1 MTKWRTLIA
10 VSIAAFM
17 LLLDV
22 TVVNVALPEIRTDL
36 NASFNELRW
45 VIDAY
50 ALTLASTILIFGTLC
65 DRFGRRRV
73 FVIGLAI
80 FSFASLACALAWTP
94 TSLILFRGVQ
104 GLGGAAMLSTSLALI
119 ASAYEGRDR
128 ANALAVWGAT
138 IAAAVAIGPLVGGAL
153 VEVAN
158 WESIFLVNV
167 PVGLVTAVLVARGV
181 PESRDPTATGRIDWG
196 GLVTLTAGLTLLVLA
211 LFEGNDE
218 GWGSTRILVFLG
230 VAVVLL
236 IGFVLIERRAEQPML
251 DLSLF
256 RKPTTAGAS
265 ISVLFI
271 AISVFAML
279 TFLVFYIQNTLGY
292 SPLETGV
299 RLFPLTIA
307 SFFAAAISGRL
318 TEKVQ
323 LRFLIA
329 AGLAMAAAGSI
340 LNSNVEVGSDWT
352 ALLAGGILI
361 GLGAGTV
368 NPAIAAAALGAAPPR
383 QSGMASGL
391 NSAFRLL
398 GVAVGVAGL
407 GAILESRVSDE
418 LAERLSTVPAG
429 LADVVATGDVQAAAQ
444 GAPPGMQDTVRD
456 AAEAAFVSGFDLILI
471 VATVVAVVGAV
482 AALLLVR
489 QGDIAQ
495 SH

>member
-1 MTKWRTLIA
+1 
-10 VSIAAFM
+10 
-17 LLLDV
+17 
-22 TVVNVALPEIRTDL
+22 
-36 NASFNELRW
+36 
-45 VIDAY
+45 
-50 ALTLASTILIFGTLC
+50 
-65 DRFGRRRV
+65 
-73 FVIGLAI
+73 
-80 FSFASLACALAWTP
+80 
-94 TSLILFRGVQ
+94 
-104 GLGGAAMLSTSLALI
+104 
-119 ASAYEGRDR
+119 
-128 ANALAVWGAT
+128 
-138 IAAAVAIGPLVGGAL
+138 
-153 VEVAN
+153 
-158 WESIFLVNV
+158 
-167 PVGLVTAVLVARGV
+167 
-181 PESRDPTATGRIDWG
+181 
-196 GLVTLTAGLTLLVLA
+196 
-211 LFEGNDE
+211 
-218 GWGSTRILVFLG
+218 
-230 VAVVLL
+230 
-236 IGFVLIERRAEQPML
+236 
-251 DLSLF
+251 
-256 RKPTTAGAS
+256 
-265 ISVLFI
+265 
-271 AISVFAML
+271 
-279 TFLVFYIQNTLGY
+279 
-292 SPLETGV
+292 
-299 RLFPLTIA
+299 
-307 SFFAAAISGRL
+307 
-318 TEKVQ
+318 
-323 LRFLIA
+323 
-329 AGLAMAAAGSI
+329 MAAAGSI